1 MNPPVTVVHL
11 MRHGEVHNPD
21 GILYGRLPGY
31 LLSELGREM
40 ADQVARFLGDHDVV
54 WLVASPLERA
64 QETATP
70 IAAALNLSVE
80 TDDRLIEAGNYF
92 EGKTFGVGDGA
103 LSKPSVW
110 PRLVN
115 PFTPSW
121 GEPYEQIAARML
133 GAIADART
141 AAYGREAVLVSHQL
155 PIWTVR
161 RKLEHKR
168 LWHDPRKRECALASL
183 TSLTYAGDDLTSI
196 AYTEP
201 AAELLG
207 RAAKKAGA

>member
-40 ADQVARFLGDHDVV
+40 ADQVARFLADHDVV
-54 WLVASPLERA
+54 GIVASPLERA
-64 QETATP
+64 HETAVP
-70 IAAALNLSVE
+70 IAAALDLSVE

-92 EGKTFGVGDGA
+92 EGKTFGIGDGA
-103 LSKPSVW
+103 LSRPSVW

-121 GEPYEQIAARML
+121 GEPYEDIAARML

-141 AAYGREAVLVSHQL
+141 TAYGHEAVLVSHQL
-155 PIWTVR
+155 TIWTVR
-161 RKLEHKR
+161 KKLEGKR

-183 TSLTYAGDDLTSI
+183 TSLTYAADDLTSI